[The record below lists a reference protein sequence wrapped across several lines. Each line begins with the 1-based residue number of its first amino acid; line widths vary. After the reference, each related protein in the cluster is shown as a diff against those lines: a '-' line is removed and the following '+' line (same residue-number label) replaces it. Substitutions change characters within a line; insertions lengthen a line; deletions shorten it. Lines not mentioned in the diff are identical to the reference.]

1 MKKSEDFL
9 QIIERIRIYKGFK
22 TEKQVASLLGLADNA
37 LCNHKKRG
45 TLPYKNLF
53 IFCEHE
59 NLSLD
64 WLLGNNYSQEEAPPS
79 QSIPQTSL
87 EEALLKMFR
96 GMSPQHR
103 GGLIGYAEEL
113 RLTEVMPRREI
124 KKASAGQQ

>member
-22 TEKQVASLLGLADNA
+22 TEKQVANLLGLADNA

-53 IFCEHE
+53 IFCERE

-64 WLLGNNYSQEEAPPS
+64 WLLGNNYSQEKIHPS
-79 QSIPQTSL
+79 HANPKTPL
-87 EEALLKMFR
+87 EEAVLGILR
-96 GMSPQHR
+96 GLSPKHR
-103 GGLIGYAEEL
+103 GDLIGYAEEL
-113 RLTEVMPRREI
+113 RLTEVIPRRES
-124 KKASAGQQ
+124 KKVSAAQ